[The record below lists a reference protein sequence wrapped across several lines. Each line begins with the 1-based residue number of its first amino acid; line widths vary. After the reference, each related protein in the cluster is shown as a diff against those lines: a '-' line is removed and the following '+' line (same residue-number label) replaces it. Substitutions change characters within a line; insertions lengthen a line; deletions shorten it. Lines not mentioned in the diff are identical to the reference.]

1 MCVDNKLLGKRV
13 SGGGR
18 GAWFVAHIGR
28 TIVGV
33 AGSKDAASLASKAA
47 IGRGWRCHKIINK

>member
-1 MCVDNKLLGKRV
+1 MLCGFFFFWGRV
-13 SGGGR
+13 AR
-18 GAWFVAHIGR
+18 VGR

-33 AGSKDAASLASKAA
+33 AGPKDATASLASKAA

>member
-1 MCVDNKLLGKRV
+1 MM
-13 SGGGR
+13 GR
-18 GAWFVAHIGR
+18 RMNCGVGSCQGEKGAWLVARIGR

-33 AGSKDAASLASKAA
+33 AGSKDATSLASKAA